1 MARTTCAIAA
11 LVLVA
16 GACRDKA
23 AAPAAAPPA
32 PAPVAAPPAAAMW
45 LPPVAPLDRLAR
57 DSGTAWTYRIDP
69 DGTFFLA
76 PVGADVARV
85 LVGADPTAMLWAFF
99 ATYGPDLAI
108 DAAMVGLRPL
118 GTSPG
123 DAGFGI
129 GPEVAFQ
136 QVIAG
141 VPVWAATLVVELAP
155 TGGIAAIGG
164 RYVLD
169 PLGVDQP
176 WAIGEADALAAA
188 RTAALAALPGEDPA
202 WLAAQTALERV
213 WLPRGADPLRP
224 AYAARWRSPAGGE
237 VAVVVD
243 ATDGS
248 VPIVDTGRRELVT
261 GTGLGVLGEPRSFPV
276 TDAGAAAGARRYQ
289 MTAPAEAGA
298 GEQPPA
304 SCGALPAGAIEVR
317 LAGEAGPVA
326 AAGPASWPGD
336 GDDAAGVV
344 VDAYANLRAV
354 ESYFRTRFC
363 RASWDGKGSPLVA
376 VVLGPSRSWTAG
388 WAPSPPRIELS
399 LGDVAGGLLSPA
411 AAIDI
416 IGHEYSHA
424 IAHSRR
430 RPWFGAT
437 DESDAI
443 EEGIGDVMGA
453 LVEHHVAPDATRNP
467 IGGDRAVVDVQ
478 KPPAGITRDAADP
491 RRTQNAA
498 HYGDT
503 GTDPHQRA
511 TIVSNAWYRMTY
523 AATPAQGL
531 TWAESE
537 SLWYAALG
545 RIHQTRTM
553 PALAARML
561 ADVKA
566 KSTREQRA
574 VGCAWVAV
582 GVLRAADVVPYGI
595 DCGVPGE
602 TLLGH
607 WNWTH
612 GDWGTLSLVKL
623 GVDKGRVVV
632 RGVYPEYRDGA
643 VTLTCDASIRWCTGE
658 WTEASRRCNTQPDHG
673 MAKFRLTA
681 RGAIDGVWHH
691 AGEQSWHENWDLE
704 RAEDPI
710 PDRIQAL
717 FADTN
722 RFRCR

>member
-11 LVLVA
+11 LVLGA
-16 GACRDKA
+16 MACRDKA

-32 PAPVAAPPAAAMW
+32 PAPVAAPVAPLAQGW
-45 LPPVAPLDRLAR
+45 LPPAAPLDRLAR
-57 DSGTAWTYRIDP
+57 DSGTTWTYRIDP

-99 ATYGPDLAI
+99 ASYGPDLAI

-118 GTSPG
+118 GASPG

-141 VPVWAATLVVELAP
+141 VPVWGAALVVELAP

-169 PLGVDQP
+169 PLGTDQP
-176 WAIGEADALAAA
+176 WAVAEADALVAA
-188 RTAALAALPGEDPA
+188 RAAVEAALPGEDPA

-213 WLPRGADPLRP
+213 WLPSGADPLRP
-224 AYAARWRSPAGGE
+224 AYAGRWRSPAGGE

-261 GTGLGVLGEPRSFPV
+261 GTGLGMLGDPRSFPV
-276 TDAGAAAGARRYQ
+276 TDAGAAAGLRRYQ

-298 GEQPPA
+298 AEAPPA
-304 SCGALPAGAIEVR
+304 SCGALAKGAIEVR
-317 LAGEAGPVA
+317 YAGMTDPVA
-326 AAGPASWPGD
+326 AESPSGWHGE
-336 GDDAAGVV
+336 GTDAAGLV
-344 VDAYANLRAV
+344 VDAYWNLRAV
-354 ESYFRTRFC
+354 ESYFRRRFC
-363 RASWDGKGSPLVA
+363 RASYDGKGSPLSA
-376 VVLGPSRSWTAG
+376 VVLAPDAG
-388 WAPSPPRIELS
+388 WNAAWHPGPRQIWLS
-399 LGDVAGGLLSPA
+399 HSKPDERKRSPA

-416 IGHEYSHA
+416 IGHEYAHA
-424 IAHSRR
+424 IAWSL
-430 RPWFGAT
+430 RPWFAT
-437 DESDAI
+437 DTEESGAI
-443 EEGIGDVMGA
+443 EEGLGDVMGA
-453 LVEHHVAPDATRNP
+453 LVEHHVAPDPERNP
-467 IGGDRAVVDVQ
+467 VGGDRVAFEAMD
-478 KPPAGITRDAADP
+478 PPGDGVIRDAREP
-491 RRTQNAA
+491 RTYRDAEP
-498 HYGDT
+498 
-503 GTDPHQRA
+503 DPHQRS
-511 TIVSNAWYRMTY
+511 TLISHAWYRMTY
-523 AATPAQGL
+523 GATPAESL

-545 RIHQTRTM
+545 RIHRT
-553 PALAARML
+553 PTVPVLAARMM

-566 KSTREQRA
+566 KSARERRV
-574 VGCAWVAV
+574 VGCTWAAV
-582 GVLRAADVVPYGI
+582 GVLRATDLTPYGI
-595 DCGVPGE
+595 DCGIADA

-607 WNWTH
+607 WNWTL
-612 GDWGTLSLVKL
+612 GEWGTLSLVKL

-643 VTLTCDASIRWCTGE
+643 VTLTCDASIRWCVGQ
-658 WTEASRRCNTQPDHG
+658 WTEESRRCDTKPDHG
-673 MAKFRLTA
+673 TAKFRLTS
-681 RGAIDGVWHH
+681 RDAIDGVWRH
-691 AGEQSWHENWDLE
+691 ARELHWRQNWDLE
-704 RAEDPI
+704 RAKEPI
-710 PDRIQAL
+710 PDHIQSL
-717 FADTN
+717 FADSN